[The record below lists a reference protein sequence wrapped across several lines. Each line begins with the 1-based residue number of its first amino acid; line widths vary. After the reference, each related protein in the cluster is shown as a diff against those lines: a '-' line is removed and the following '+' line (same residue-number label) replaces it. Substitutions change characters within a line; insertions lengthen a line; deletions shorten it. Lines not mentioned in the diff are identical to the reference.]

1 MIENLGS
8 MMCEYYRQIGI
19 FAHDQPVRDVVDRIE
34 ALDPDWIHGMHGGS
48 LGRET
53 IPYFT
58 RALREESVGYQAGW
72 SAGTS
77 CRGEAGSSARS

>member
-1 MIENLGS
+1 VVTENLGS
-8 MMCEYYRQIGI
+8 VMCEYYRQIGI

-48 LGRET
+48 LERRT

-58 RALREESVGYQAGW
+58 GALREESVGYQGKLL
-72 SAGTS
+72 G
-77 CRGEAGSSARS
+77 REILPR